1 MARRLEIELETKTL
15 PQLKSAEFEQEVLRS
30 QTPAVVDFYA
40 DWCGPCRMVSPIIE
54 QLSKEYNGKVKFVK
68 LNTDDNP
75 DIAMKYGIM
84 SIPTIMIFK
93 NGQVAST
100 VIGAGPAAMY
110 KQKIDAVLKS

>member
-1 MARRLEIELETKTL
+1 MESKAL
-15 PQLKSAEFEQEVLRS
+15 PHLKSAEFETEVLKS

-54 QLSKEYNGKVKFVK
+54 QLSKEYVGKVKFAKV
-68 LNTDDNP
+68 NTDENP

-100 VIGAGPAAMY
+100 VIGAGPASMY
-110 KQKIDAVLKS
+110 KQKIEAVLKA

>member
-1 MARRLEIELETKTL
+1 METKTL
-15 PQLKSAEFEQEVLRS
+15 PHLKSAEFEQEVIKS

-54 QLSKEYNGKVKFVK
+54 QLSHEYAGRVKFVK
-68 LNTDDNP
+68 LNTDENP

-84 SIPTIMIFK
+84 SIPTIMVFK

-100 VIGAGPAAMY
+100 VIGAGPASIY
-110 KQKIDAVLKS
+110 KQKIDAALKA

>member
-1 MARRLEIELETKTL
+1 METKTTL
-15 PQLKSAEFEQEVLRS
+15 PQLKSAEFESEVLKS

-54 QLSKEYNGKVKFVK
+54 QLSKEYAGKVKFVK
-68 LNTDDNP
+68 LNTDENP

-84 SIPTIMIFK
+84 SIPTIIVFK

-100 VIGAGPAAMY
+100 VIGAGPASMY
-110 KQKIDAVLKS
+110 KQKIDAVLKG

>member
-1 MARRLEIELETKTL
+1 METKTL
-15 PQLKSAEFEQEVLRS
+15 PHLTSAEFEKEILRS

-54 QLSKEYNGKVKFVK
+54 QLSKEYAGRVKFAK
-68 LNTDDNP
+68 LNTDENP
-75 DIAMKYGIM
+75 EIAMKYGIM

-100 VIGAGPAAMY
+100 VIGAGPASTY
-110 KQKIDAVLKS
+110 KQKIDAALKN